1 MCKIVSSL
9 IFGVFELRA
18 PGRGRRSKQ
27 ICRRG
32 LGRINGGRARVRVIK
47 TKRPGARYSNTL
59 KIDELTILHIIS
71 QIKSTL
77 GHDSFEIIIKRIT
90 TMYVPSFDMA
100 PPLFGIK
107 KSEVN

>member
-1 MCKIVSSL
+1 MEM
-9 IFGVFELRA
+9 GV
-18 PGRGRRSKQ
+18 
-27 ICRRG
+27 
-32 LGRINGGRARVRVIK
+32 
-47 TKRPGARYSNTL
+47 
-59 KIDELTILHIIS
+59 ILHAPNEDKDVRI
-71 QIKSTL
+71 L